1 MDQDY
6 GYAIQR
12 EFHRKTQFEMA
23 DEIKKL
29 IAQQPQVKFE
39 QLEVGQVVY
48 YAPRYS
54 GDRNEVLR
62 VLKTTPARKLA
73 DVEAIDGSYKFRA
86 AKGKYYG
93 SFSVLNDE
101 LISFVGLTHEEV
113 VKEAMRRD
121 LEIPAR
127 VRVRYAGLFV
137 EQPARFRAGRLTE
150 FMQPQWGKAVT
161 VEAVDEMITNSHK
174 MIRKMEEARVKSAA
188 MNPDHGL
195 DYDIYIANGLGDLD
209 FYRWVRPMV
218 EPGGVFYLN
227 GEKP

>member
-1 MDQDY
+1 MDQNYD
-6 GYAIQR
+6 YAITR

-39 QLEVGQVVY
+39 ELEVGQVVY
-48 YAPRYS
+48 YCESGYS
-54 GDRNEVLR
+54 KHQVLR

-73 DVEAIDGSYKFRA
+73 DVAAIDGSYQFRA

-93 SFSVLNDE
+93 TFSLLNEE
-101 LISFVGLTHEEV
+101 LVSFVGLTHEDV
-113 VKEAMRRD
+113 VKEAMRRG

-127 VRVRYAGLFV
+127 VRIRYAELFV
-137 EQPARFRAGRLTE
+137 EQPARFRKGRLTE
-150 FMQPQWGKAVT
+150 FMQPSWGKAITVT
-161 VEAVDEMITNSHK
+161 AIDAMIDNSHAT
-174 MIRKMEEARVKSAA
+174 IRKMEEARVKSAA

-209 FYRWVRPMV
+209 FYRWVRPLV
-218 EPGGVFYLN
+218 EEGGVFYLN
-227 GEKP
+227 GDKP